1 MSSSLELSLRDACV
15 SGDVAWAT
23 RLIEAGVSV
32 EARVAG
38 LSMLMWAALNGQL
51 TAVRLLVEMGGAD
64 IHVRDANFNR
74 DALALAA
81 FYNKPEVCFYLIS
94 KGANAC
100 TVDTEHS
107 TALTEYGIRA
117 DDYPCSSVSTA
128 KALFRKVWEGGPHE
142 SRRNARWTRRWPFIS
157 ILFGC
162 KFRLMKKEEERLRLA
177 TTGLGHL
184 EPEDRSS
191 PEANWVYLLGHVLGN
206 DGLVRCI
213 AGFL

>member
-1 MSSSLELSLRDACV
+1 MSSTLELSLRDACV
-15 SGDVAWAT
+15 SGDVAWAAQ
-23 RLIEAGVSV
+23 LIGAGVSV

-51 TAVRLLVEMGGAD
+51 PAVMLLVEKGAD

-81 FYNKPEVCFYLIS
+81 FYHRPEVCFFLIAR
-94 KGANAC
+94 GANAC
-100 TVDTEHS
+100 TSDTEHS
-107 TALTEYGIRA
+107 TALTEYGIRSE
-117 DDYPCSSVSTA
+117 DYPSSSISTA
-128 KALFRKVWEGGPHE
+128 KGLFRRCWEGGPHV

-162 KFRLMKKEEERLRLA
+162 KFRLMKQEEERLRLA
-177 TTGLGHL
+177 NTGLEQL

-191 PEANWVYLLGHVLGN
+191 PEANWTYLLGRVLGN